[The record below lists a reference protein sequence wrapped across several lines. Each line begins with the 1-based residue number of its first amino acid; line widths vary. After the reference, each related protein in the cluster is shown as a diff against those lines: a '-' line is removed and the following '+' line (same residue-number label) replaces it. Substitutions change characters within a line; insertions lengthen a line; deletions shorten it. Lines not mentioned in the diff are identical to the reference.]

1 MDVQNVPNSSVETN
15 KKGDSVSGTRYTTYA
30 KLANRVTDHIIS
42 TIDDSYLIFS
52 IVIGFFIA
60 VMLLFFY
67 NEKITDNKFLGL
79 VLVMGEWI
87 AFVIILEILFTLVG
101 NNTKKK

>member
-1 MDVQNVPNSSVETN
+1 MDVQNVPKSSVETN

-42 TIDDSYLIFS
+42 TIDDRPYLTIS
-52 IVIGFFIA
+52 IAIGFFIA
-60 VMLLFFY
+60 VILLFFY
-67 NEKITDNKFLGL
+67 NEKITDNRFLGL

-87 AFVIILEILFTLVG
+87 AFTIILEILFTIA
-101 NNTKKK
+101 T